1 MNHDVPPRGGL
12 QKAVIMTAA
21 LTKRF
26 LTRCIAVV
34 STFATMVALIV
45 WFTADPVSA
54 EDASGSVGLSVV
66 SALILGLVEGLTEYL
81 PISSTGHLLVTEE
94 LLDLGGTPEAD
105 LALDTYAICIQA
117 GAIAAVLVL
126 YRSRVGQ
133 MADGIRGRDE
143 EGRQL
148 VIAIL
153 TAFVPTVIIAL
164 ALQNVVR
171 DALFGPGPIAAAWII
186 GGLAILAVP
195 RLLRDRLKSGELSD
209 LTIVHAAW
217 IGVAQAIA
225 LWPGV
230 SRSLVTIAAA
240 LAVGLSLR
248 AAVEFSF
255 LLGLI
260 TLGAA
265 TAYEALSNGSN
276 LVDTFG
282 LMTPAIGLMMAFLS
296 AVAAVRWMVTWL
308 EERSFAVFGWYRI
321 AAGAG
326 LIGLMAAGSV

>member
-1 MNHDVPPRGGL
+1 MYGCAPSTP
-12 QKAVIMTAA
+12 KANPMTRA
-21 LTKRF
+21 LTNPAAAR
-26 LTRCIAVV
+26 AVGV
-34 STFATMVALIV
+34 FSTFGALVALIV
-45 WFTADPVSA
+45 WFTVDPASA
-54 EDASGSVGLSVV
+54 QDASEPIGLSVV
-66 SALILGLVEGLTEYL
+66 AALILGIVEGITEYL

-133 MADGIRGRDE
+133 MINGIRGRND

-148 VIAIL
+148 VVAIL
-153 TAFVPTVIIAL
+153 AAFVPTVIIAL
-164 ALQNVVR
+164 ALGDIVR
-171 DALFGPGPIAAAWII
+171 DALFGPGPIAAAWIV
-186 GGLAILAVP
+186 GGVAILAIP
-195 RLLRDRLKSGELSD
+195 RRFSDRLRNGELSD
-209 LTIVHAAW
+209 LTVVHAVW
-217 IGVAQAIA
+217 IGVAQAVA
-225 LWPGV
+225 LLPGV

-240 LAVGLSLR
+240 LALGLGLK

-260 TLGAA
+260 TLSAA
-265 TAYEALSNGSN
+265 TAFEAMSNGGN

-282 LMTPAIGLMMAFLS
+282 LLTPAIGLVMAFLS
-296 AVAAVRWMVTWL
+296 AVVAVRWMVTWL

-321 AAGAG
+321 AVGAA
-326 LIGLMAAGSV
+326 LVVLMAVGTV